1 MKNIFRVSFSLI
13 VLFTVISCSKKEK
26 ENGTELN
33 GTWELRHIAGIQVAG
48 ANPDFK
54 AGNGNYFKFDG
65 QNFERYSDG
74 KKTESGSFSITP
86 EENVPINDKKANYSI
101 KFNNEEKTFI
111 LLSDKKLVLF
121 NGIIAADGT
130 EFTYEKQ

>member
-1 MKNIFRVSFSLI
+1 MKNIFRLSVGLI
-13 VLFTVISCSKKEK
+13 VLFTVISCSKKET
-26 ENGTELN
+26 GTELN

-86 EENVPINDKKANYSI
+86 ENNVPINDKKANYSI
-101 KFNNEEKTFI
+101 KFNNEEKTYI
-111 LLSDKKLVLF
+111 LLSDKALILF

>member
-1 MKNIFRVSFSLI
+1 MKNIFRLSLSLI
-13 VLFTVISCSKKEK
+13 VLFTVISCSKKTT
-26 ENGTELN
+26 GPDLN
-33 GTWELRHIAGIQVAG
+33 GTWELRHIEGIQVAG
-48 ANPDFK
+48 TDPNFK

-65 QNFERYSDG
+65 QNFEKYNDG

-86 EENVPINDKKANYSI
+86 EENVPVNNKKANYSI
-101 KFNNEEKTFI
+101 KFNNEEKTYI
-111 LLSDKKLVLF
+111 LLSDKTMVLF

>member
-13 VLFTVISCSKKEK
+13 VLFTVISCSKKAT
-26 ENGTELN
+26 GPGLD

-48 ANPDFK
+48 VNPDFK

-65 QNFERYSDG
+65 QNFEKYNDG
-74 KKTESGSFSITP
+74 KKTDSGSFSITP
-86 EENVPINDKKANYSI
+86 EENVPVNDKKANYSI
-101 KFNNEEKTFI
+101 TFNNGEKMYV
-111 LLSDKKLVLF
+111 LLSDKTMVLF

-130 EFTYEKQ
+130 ESTYEKQ

>member
-1 MKNIFRVSFSLI
+1 MKNIFRVSFGLI
-13 VLFTVISCSKKEK
+13 VLFTVISCSKKAT
-26 ENGTELN
+26 GPELD

-65 QNFERYSDG
+65 ENFERYNDG
-74 KKTESGSFSITP
+74 KKTDSGSFSITP
-86 EENVPINDKKANYSI
+86 EDNVPVNDKKANYSI
-101 KFNNEEKTFI
+101 KFKNEEKMYV
-111 LLSDKKLVLF
+111 LLSDKTLILF
-121 NGIIAADGT
+121 NGVIAADGT

>member
-1 MKNIFRVSFSLI
+1 MKNIFRVSFGLI
-13 VLFTVISCSKKEK
+13 VLFTVISCSKKET
-26 ENGTELN
+26 GPELN

-48 ANPDFK
+48 ANPNLK

-65 QNFERYSDG
+65 QNFERYTDG

-86 EENVPINDKKANYSI
+86 EDNVAINDKKANYSI
-101 KFNNEEKTFI
+101 KFNNEEKVYI
-111 LLSDKKLVLF
+111 LLSDKTLVLF

>member
-13 VLFTVISCSKKEK
+13 VLFTVISCSKKAT
-26 ENGTELN
+26 GPELN

-65 QNFERYSDG
+65 QNFEKYNDG

-86 EENVPINDKKANYSI
+86 EENVPVNDKKANYSI
-101 KFNNEEKTFI
+101 KFNNEEKAYI
-111 LLSDKKLVLF
+111 LLSDKKMILF

-130 EFTYEKQ
+130 ESTYEKQ